1 MSKGW
6 EQFLIVIVVVVA
18 LPFVV
23 FFGVY
28 GYVRIT
34 AKPLHPDLSSVGSVA
49 GSAPASRWTAAV
61 EEARGL
67 VREALVEQNLPGL
80 SVAVGVDGDIAWAEG
95 FGWADLEERV
105 PVTPELRFR
114 LGGASIALTSA
125 AVGLLLEEERLGLD
139 EPIRTYVP
147 SFPEKPWPV
156 TLRDLMAHVAGI
168 RHNRGEEDFMP
179 SGHCE
184 RAVEGLDAFAED
196 RLRFQP
202 GSSYEFSL
210 YGWILVSAAVE
221 AAANEPFFDFLRARV
236 LEPLGM
242 HATIPDSPAEPVP
255 DVVTFYYPRFG
266 AETRYGPQVASTVD
280 YSCFAG
286 ACGLLST
293 PSDLVRFGLA
303 LGRGELLRPS
313 TVDLLQAPQRLA
325 SGEETG
331 YGLGWDLETV
341 SLAGE
346 PARLVGHDG
355 ELFMG
360 GSTSFVT
367 WPTRGIV
374 AAVVSNTS
382 YADTSSLAW
391 KIVETFAEAASPAS
405 DEPASTLAEPRPR

>member
-1 MSKGW
+1 MSKSF
-6 EQFLIVIVVVVA
+6 EQILIVIGVVVA

-23 FFGVY
+23 FFGLY

-34 AKPLHPDLSSVGSVA
+34 ATPLHPDLQSVRSVS
-49 GSAPASRWTAAV
+49 GSAPASRWTSAV
-61 EEARGL
+61 QEAQEL
-67 VREALVEQNLPGL
+67 VRGSLVEQNLPGL
-80 SVAVGVDGDIAWAEG
+80 SVAVGVDGDVVWAEG

-114 LGGASIALTSA
+114 IGGVSIALTSA
-125 AVGLLLEEERLGLD
+125 AVGLLLEEDRLQLD

-168 RHNRGEEDFMP
+168 RHNRSEEDFMP

-184 RAVEGLDAFAED
+184 RAAEGLELFADD
-196 RLRFQP
+196 RLLFQP
-202 GSSYEFSL
+202 GSRFEFSMN
-210 YGWILVSAAVE
+210 GWILVSAAVE
-221 AAANEPFFDFLRARV
+221 AAANEPFFAFLRARV
-236 LEPLGM
+236 FEPLGM
-242 HATIPDSPAEPVP
+242 HATIPDSPTEPVP

-266 AETRYGPQVASTVD
+266 AETRYGPEVASTVD

-286 ACGLLST
+286 ACGFLST

-303 LGRGELLRPS
+303 VGSGELLLS
-313 TVDLLQAPQRLA
+313 ATVELLQAPQRLA

-341 SLAGE
+341 SFAGE
-346 PARLVGHDG
+346 PALLVGHDG

-367 WPTRGIV
+367 WPARGIV
-374 AAVVSNTS
+374 VAVASNTS

-391 KIVETFAEAASPAS
+391 KIVETFSEQGSPTS
-405 DEPASTLAEPRPR
+405 EEPAAAR